1 MIRRIRSAASSVV
14 GGETALWP
22 ALVCGVL
29 VAVAS
34 LLIGTSRGDLDVDVA
49 LASMTTFL
57 FGVMIAFTIAR
68 TRDRLTQVQD
78 LLSRGN
84 ASLLS
89 LHQMVGVFP
98 AEPRAEIHRLIDN
111 QLCSQIDH
119 RLVDNYRSAPSHQA
133 LVAAVYALEPQT
145 TQQTQVYRVMVET
158 CVEMGTNRLL
168 IETVTGQSLSPIE
181 WTGMLLLLFLLI
193 CLFAAIPGGTVLGA
207 IVAGVLAGTLVTLMV
222 LLRKLDRLRWHER
235 VSIWEPAGRL
245 FRAMG
250 LYPYVPREVIDRG
263 RYRPTGIIRI
273 VDYPDSYPDYSA
285 KVVTVMD
292 LGGDPHGGTG
302 SDPLVAP
309 DPLN

>member
-1 MIRRIRSAASSVV
+1 M
-14 GGETALWP
+14 
-22 ALVCGVL
+22 
-29 VAVAS
+29 
-34 LLIGTSRGDLDVDVA
+34 A
-49 LASMTTFL
+49 LASMATFL

-89 LHQMVGVFP
+89 LHQMVGVFA
-98 AEPRAEIHRLIDN
+98 AEPRAEVRQLVDD

-133 LVAAVYALEPQT
+133 LVGAVFLLEPQT

-168 IETVTGQSLSPIE
+168 IETVTGQALSPIE

-193 CLFAAIPGGTVLGA
+193 CLFAVIPGGTVLGA
-207 IVAGVLAGTLVTLMV
+207 LVAGVLAGTLVTLMV

-235 VSIWEPAGRL
+235 VSIWEPAARL

-250 LYPYVPREVIDRG
+250 QHPYVPREVIDRG
-263 RYRPTGIIRI
+263 RYRPTGVIRI
-273 VDYPDSYPDYSA
+273 VDYPDGDSEYST
-285 KVVTVMD
+285 KTVTVTD
-292 LGGDPHGGTG
+292 LGGHGDDGPVG
-302 SDPLVAP
+302 RAESVS
-309 DPLN
+309 